1 MVTEGLRVLAEL
13 KCQVTGRTRG
23 EVGLRLRVHGGR
35 VYSLWLTMQNHH
47 SLLLF
52 AHFDPIGRPIKKQ
65 AAELCTAR
73 RQETEGEPIMRR
85 QTGEWN
91 GGSRLLTDFFFFLSL
106 SLLYLWSALATAPRS
121 AQTLL
126 VNALPPC
133 EYLDQSEAFGAE
145 LSGDSFRAG
154 EYISAKL
161 SPLVARWRLRKL
173 PSWSF
178 RSEGE
183 RLAPSRWGA

>member
-1 MVTEGLRVLAEL
+1 MSSDRENQGGGGATAPGSWREGLLFVAHNAKPPLSSPL
-13 KCQVTGRTRG
+13 CS
-23 EVGLRLRVHGGR
+23 LRPHRPANKKAGGR
-35 VYSLWLTMQNHH
+35 ALHGEE
-47 SLLLF
+47 
-52 AHFDPIGRPIKKQ
+52 ARDGGRADHEEADGRVKWWKQ
-65 AAELCTAR
+65 TADR
-73 RQETEGEPIMRR
+73 
-85 QTGEWN
+85 
-91 GGSRLLTDFFFFLSL
+91 FFFFLSL

-126 VNALPPC
+126 VNAQPPC

-178 RSEGE
+178 RSEGGTSCSVSVRGVKRRHARDE
-183 RLAPSRWGA
+183 MTE